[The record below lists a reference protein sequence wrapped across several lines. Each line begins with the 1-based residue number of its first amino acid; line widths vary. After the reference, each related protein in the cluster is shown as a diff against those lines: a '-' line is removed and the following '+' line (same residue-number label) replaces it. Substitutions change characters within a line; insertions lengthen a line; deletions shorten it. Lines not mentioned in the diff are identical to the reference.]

1 MKTLPKPDVPLAD
14 PDQEWINKYR
24 AAIANSEPPT
34 KLSVTNVISR
44 IGCLMGI
51 AVRESQKLVTEAL
64 GFARGSRPELAR
76 PRPREEIVIASTKRK
91 RASRKPRR
99 GKFAA

>member
-24 AAIANSEPPT
+24 AAISNSEPPT
-34 KLSVTNVISR
+34 KLSVKNVIAR
-44 IGCLMGI
+44 IGRLMGI
-51 AVRESQKLVTEAL
+51 AVGESQKLVTEAL
-64 GFARGSRPELAR
+64 GFARASKPELAH
-76 PRPREEIVIASTKRK
+76 PQPREEIVIASTKRK
-91 RASRKPRR
+91 RGSRKPRG